1 MSFITF
7 RNFLLVLY
15 QAPAG
20 YQGWQGRQVALDTGK
35 AAVGSAAAQINHLLK

>member
-35 AAVGSAAAQINHLLK
+35 AAEGSAAAQINHLLK